1 MKVVYSPNYYVDIGS
16 HVFPMQ
22 KYGLT
27 IELLLKNGII
37 LKEDIIEPQPMTD
50 GGLLLV
56 HTGEYLNKLYRGT
69 LSHREQAILELPYS
83 SKVFKTFR
91 CACSGT
97 AMAAKLAL
105 KDGCG
110 INVGGGFHHAYPDHG
125 EGFCL
130 LNDIAVGIRVLQHEN
145 MIKKALVL
153 DCDLHQGNGTAFIF
167 KGDPSCYTYSIH
179 QENIYPLRKE
189 KSNRD
194 VNLRPGTSEGEYL
207 EILEEDVLRI
217 MNNVKPELIVYVAG
231 ADPYC
236 DDQLGGLKLTMRGF
250 TRRDEIVFEPAKK
263 NKVPIVLVLAGG
275 YAHKLEDTVQ
285 IHYNAIKK
293 AMELFR

>member
-1 MKVVYSPNYYVDIGS
+1 MKVVYSPNYYADIGS
-16 HVFPMQ
+16 HVFPME
-22 KYGLT
+22 KYGLI
-27 IELLLKNGII
+27 IEKLLNNGII
-37 LKEDIIEPQPMTD
+37 LKEDIIEAPPIAD

-56 HTGEYLNKLYRGT
+56 HTGEYINKLWRGT
-69 LSHREQAILELPYS
+69 LTHREQAILEIPYS
-83 SKVFKTFR
+83 LKLFKTFR

-97 AMAAKLAL
+97 AIAAKISL

-130 LNDIAVGIRVLQHEN
+130 LNDIAVGVRVLQHEN
-145 MIKKALVL
+145 LIKKALVI

-167 KGDPSCYTYSIH
+167 KNDPSVYTYSIH

-207 EILEEDVLRI
+207 AILEEDVLRM
-217 MNNVKPELIVYVAG
+217 MNVVEPELIVYVAG

-236 DDQLGGLKLTMRGF
+236 NDQLGGLKVTIRGF
-250 TRRDEIVFEPAKK
+250 IRRDEILFENAKK
-263 NKVPIVLVLAGG
+263 KGVPIVLVLAGG
-275 YAHKLEDTVQ
+275 YAKEISDTVQ